1 MLQKP
6 LKEDVGLGVPPLD
19 KNQIP
24 EALRNDWFDSA
35 DANEKIAKATAEFE
49 RRAANDYYSE

>member
-1 MLQKP
+1 

-19 KNQIP
+19 KSDIP
-24 EALRNDWFDSA
+24 IALRSDWY
-35 DANEKIAKATAEFE
+35 DAPDAGEQIATATAEFE